1 MFVTEV
7 HPRGYGYRAPTRSR
21 LTVACSP
28 DGERARRQEGPRW
41 RRLRFLL
48 RRGSLSLVCGAL
60 LRERDARERRGER
73 NEARVQRE
81 ADRDGVLIR
90 RNGRTAV
97 GFDPTAWNDR
107 ATQRPRRDATFPAQ
121 AQVAAWARVRAARV
135 AAGPNKRSGLRA
147 KQASGPNEQ
156 EGEFSVYHFLFFYFS
171 EAILNE

>member
-21 LTVACSP
+21 LTAARSP

-81 ADRDGVLIR
+81 AGRGGVLIR

-107 ATQRPRRDATFPAQ
+107 ATQRPRPRLRPGRGCALRERLLGRTSDQ
-121 AQVAAWARVRAARV
+121 AF
-135 AAGPNKRSGLRA
+135 GPSRPPGQMNKKESFQFIIL
-147 KQASGPNEQ
+147 
-156 EGEFSVYHFLFFYFS
+156 FYFS

>member
-21 LTVACSP
+21 LTAARSP

-81 ADRDGVLIR
+81 AGRGAVLIR

-121 AQVAAWARVRAARV
+121 AQVAAWARVRAARA
-135 AAGPNKRSGLRA
+135 AAGPDKRSGFRA

-156 EGEFSVYHFLFFYFS
+156 EGEFSVYYF
-171 EAILNE
+171 ILIFRSIFE

>member
-21 LTVACSP
+21 LTAACSP

-81 ADRDGVLIR
+81 AGRGGVLIR
-90 RNGRTAV
+90 RNGWTV
-97 GFDPTAWNDR
+97 VEFDSTAWNHR
-107 ATQRPRRDATFPAQ
+107 ATQWPRRASAPRFAGPGP
-121 AQVAAWARVRAARV
+121 RCGLGGCVRARAELGRAV
-135 AAGPNKRSGLRA
+135 LPVGPQRSKEL
-147 KQASGPNEQ
+147 SHF
-156 EGEFSVYHFLFFYFS
+156 FSNFQ
-171 EAILNE
+171 